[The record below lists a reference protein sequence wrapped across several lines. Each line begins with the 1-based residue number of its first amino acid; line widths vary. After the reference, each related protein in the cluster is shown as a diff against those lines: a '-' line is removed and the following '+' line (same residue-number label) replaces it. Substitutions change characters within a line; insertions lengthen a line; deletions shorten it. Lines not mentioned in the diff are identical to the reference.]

1 MRRRKGVGMKRMSC
15 SKTILTALA
24 MLLVGSPRTY
34 AQSSRLWVVT
44 GDNAAAAAQRSLAS
58 RQSVADDLVAPT
70 FQVINGMSVADIAE
84 KDLDRFSNW
93 MRSACPRCGG
103 FTVHASREA
112 ALKEVDNPAYKPGFR
127 YLASLPETL
136 DQQSIVSRALDRVK
150 GDKILS
156 TITMLQG
163 FGTRHFE
170 TSKGQ
175 EAAEFVRREWESMGQ
190 ERPDFTVALF
200 SHGWVQNSVIGT
212 IRGASLPDEIVV
224 IGAHIDS
231 INKNKENPKE
241 NAPGADD
248 DASGVAVVTE
258 ALRVLMETGFKPQ
271 RTIKFMAYSAEE
283 VGLRGSAEI
292 ADRYSKEG
300 QKVIAAL
307 QLDMTGFNADRSP
320 RDIYLVNDD
329 YTSPELNGFLTKLLK
344 EYNHSGAHAIT
355 HGETKGCYA
364 CSDHASWTRNGIRA
378 AWPFEAPLEGINPY
392 IHTSEDVVSKLDA
405 TKAARFAKLA
415 IEFVIETAKG
425 VDGRESYRN

>member
-1 MRRRKGVGMKRMSC
+1 MSF

-24 MLLVGSPRTY
+24 TLLVGSPCTY

-44 GDNAAAAAQRSLAS
+44 GDNVAAAVQQSLAS

-127 YLASLPETL
+127 YLAPLPETL
-136 DQQSIVSRALDRVK
+136 DQQSTVSRALDRVK

-175 EAAEFVRREWESMGQ
+175 EAAEFVRREWQSMGQ

-212 IRGASLPDEIVV
+212 IRGASRPEEVVV

-231 INKNKENPKE
+231 INRKNKENPKE

-258 ALRVLMETGFKPQ
+258 ALRVLMEMGFKPQ
-271 RTIKFMAYSAEE
+271 RTITFMAYSAEE

-292 ADRYSKEG
+292 ADRYAAESKEG
-300 QKVIAAL
+300 QEVIAVL
-307 QLDMTGFNADRSP
+307 QFDMIGFNADRVP
-320 RDIYLVNDD
+320 RDIYLVDD

-364 CSDHASWTRNGIRA
+364 CSDHVSWMRNGIRA
-378 AWPFEAPLEGINPY
+378 AWPFEAPLEGANPY

-415 IEFVIETAKG
+415 IEFLIETAKG

>member
-1 MRRRKGVGMKRMSC
+1 MKRMSF

-24 MLLVGSPRTY
+24 TLLVGSPCTY

-44 GDNAAAAAQRSLAS
+44 GDNVAAAVQQSLAS

-127 YLASLPETL
+127 YLAPLPETL
-136 DQQSIVSRALDRVK
+136 DQQSTVSRALDRVK

-175 EAAEFVRREWESMGQ
+175 EAAEFVRREWQSMGQ

-212 IRGASLPDEIVV
+212 IRGASRPEEVVV

-231 INKNKENPKE
+231 INRKNKENPKE

-258 ALRVLMETGFKPQ
+258 ALRVLMEMGFKPQ
-271 RTIKFMAYSAEE
+271 RTITFMAYSAEE

-292 ADRYSKEG
+292 ADRYAAESKEG
-300 QKVIAAL
+300 QEVIAVL
-307 QLDMTGFNADRSP
+307 QFDMIGFNADRGP
-320 RDIYLVNDD
+320 RDIYLVDD

-364 CSDHASWTRNGIRA
+364 CSDHASWMRNGIRA
-378 AWPFEAPLEGINPY
+378 AWPFEAPLEGANPY

-415 IEFVIETAKG
+415 IEFLIETAKG

>member
-1 MRRRKGVGMKRMSC
+1 
-15 SKTILTALA
+15 
-24 MLLVGSPRTY
+24 
-34 AQSSRLWVVT
+34 
-44 GDNAAAAAQRSLAS
+44 
-58 RQSVADDLVAPT
+58 
-70 FQVINGMSVADIAE
+70 MSVADIAE
-84 KDLDRFSNW
+84 RDLDNFSNW
-93 MRSACPRCGG
+93 MHSACPHCGG

-127 YLASLPETL
+127 YLAPLPETL
-136 DQQSIVSRALDRVK
+136 DQQSTVSRALDRVK

-163 FGTRHFE
+163 FGTRHFQ
-170 TSKGQ
+170 THKGQ
-175 EAAEFVRREWESMGQ
+175 EAAEFVRREWASLGQ
-190 ERPDFTVALF
+190 ERPDFTVALL
-200 SHGWVQNSVIGT
+200 SHDWVQNSVIGT
-212 IRGASLPDEIVV
+212 IRGASRPNEVVV

-231 INKNKENPKE
+231 INSRNKENAKE

-271 RTIKFMAYSAEE
+271 RTIQFMAYSAEE
-283 VGLRGSAEI
+283 VGLLGSANI
-292 ADRYSKEG
+292 ADSYATESKEG
-300 QKVIAAL
+300 PQVIAVL
-307 QLDMTGFNADRSP
+307 QFDMTGFIPSRDA
-320 RDIYLVNDD
+320 RDIYLVND

-355 HGETKGCYA
+355 HGETKCGYA

-378 AWPFEAPLEGINPY
+378 AFPFEAPLGGSNPH

-415 IEFVIETAKG
+415 IEFLIETTKG

>member
-1 MRRRKGVGMKRMSC
+1 MKRMSF

-24 MLLVGSPRTY
+24 TLLVGSPCTY

-44 GDNAAAAAQRSLAS
+44 GDNVAAAVQQSLAS

-127 YLASLPETL
+127 YLAPLPETL
-136 DQQSIVSRALDRVK
+136 DQQSTVSRALDRVK

-175 EAAEFVRREWESMGQ
+175 EAAEFVRREWQSMGQ

-212 IRGASLPDEIVV
+212 IRGASRPEEVVV

-231 INKNKENPKE
+231 INRKNKENPKE

-258 ALRVLMETGFKPQ
+258 ALRVLMEMGFKPQ
-271 RTIKFMAYSAEE
+271 RTITFMAYSAEE

-292 ADRYSKEG
+292 ADRYAAESKEG
-300 QKVIAAL
+300 QEVIAVL
-307 QLDMTGFNADRSP
+307 QFDMIGFNADRGP
-320 RDIYLVNDD
+320 RDIYLVDD

-364 CSDHASWTRNGIRA
+364 CSDHVSWMRNGIRA
-378 AWPFEAPLEGINPY
+378 AWPFEAPLEGSNPY

-415 IEFVIETAKG
+415 IEFLIETAKG

>member
-1 MRRRKGVGMKRMSC
+1 MKRMSF

-24 MLLVGSPRTY
+24 TLLVGSPCTY

-44 GDNAAAAAQRSLAS
+44 GDNVAAAVQQSLAS

-127 YLASLPETL
+127 YLAPLPETL
-136 DQQSIVSRALDRVK
+136 DQQSTVSRALDRVK

-175 EAAEFVRREWESMGQ
+175 EAAEFVRREWQSMGQ

-212 IRGASLPDEIVV
+212 IRGASRPEEVVV

-231 INKNKENPKE
+231 INRQNKENPKE

-258 ALRVLMETGFKPQ
+258 ALRVLMEMGFKPQ
-271 RTIKFMAYSAEE
+271 RTITFMAYSAEE

-292 ADRYSKEG
+292 ADRYAAESKEG
-300 QKVIAAL
+300 QEVIAVL
-307 QLDMTGFNADRSP
+307 QFDMIGFNADRGP
-320 RDIYLVNDD
+320 RDIYLVDD

-364 CSDHASWTRNGIRA
+364 CSDHVSWMRNGIRA
-378 AWPFEAPLEGINPY
+378 AWPFEAPLEGANPY

-415 IEFVIETAKG
+415 IEFLIETAKG

>member
-1 MRRRKGVGMKRMSC
+1 MKRMSF

-24 MLLVGSPRTY
+24 TLLVGSPCTY

-44 GDNAAAAAQRSLAS
+44 GDNVAAAVQQSLAS

-127 YLASLPETL
+127 YLAPLPETL
-136 DQQSIVSRALDRVK
+136 DQQSTVSRALDRVK

-175 EAAEFVRREWESMGQ
+175 EAAEFVRREWQSMGQ

-212 IRGASLPDEIVV
+212 IRGASRPEEVVV

-231 INKNKENPKE
+231 INRKNKENPKE

-258 ALRVLMETGFKPQ
+258 ALRVLMEMGFKPQ
-271 RTIKFMAYSAEE
+271 RTITFMAYSAEE

-292 ADRYSKEG
+292 ADRYAAESKEG
-300 QKVIAAL
+300 QEVIAVL
-307 QLDMTGFNADRSP
+307 QFDMIGFNADRGP
-320 RDIYLVNDD
+320 RDIYLVDD

-364 CSDHASWTRNGIRA
+364 CSDHVSWMRNGIRA
-378 AWPFEAPLEGINPY
+378 AWPFEAPLEGANPY

-415 IEFVIETAKG
+415 IEFLIETAKG

>member
-1 MRRRKGVGMKRMSC
+1 MKRMSF

-24 MLLVGSPRTY
+24 TLLVGSPCTY

-44 GDNAAAAAQRSLAS
+44 GDNVAAAVQQSLAS

-127 YLASLPETL
+127 YLAPLPETL
-136 DQQSIVSRALDRVK
+136 DQQSTVSRALDRVK

-175 EAAEFVRREWESMGQ
+175 EAAEFVRREWQSMGQ

-212 IRGASLPDEIVV
+212 IRGASRPEEVVV

-231 INKNKENPKE
+231 INRKNKENPKE

-258 ALRVLMETGFKPQ
+258 ALRVLMEMGFKPQ
-271 RTIKFMAYSAEE
+271 RTITFMAYSAEE

-292 ADRYSKEG
+292 ADRYAAESKEG
-300 QKVIAAL
+300 QEVIAVL
-307 QLDMTGFNADRSP
+307 QFDMIGFNADRVP
-320 RDIYLVNDD
+320 RDIYLVDD

-364 CSDHASWTRNGIRA
+364 CSDHVSWMRNGIRA
-378 AWPFEAPLEGINPY
+378 AWPFEAPLEGANPY

-415 IEFVIETAKG
+415 IEFLIETAKG

>member
-1 MRRRKGVGMKRMSC
+1 MTGMRC
-15 SKTILTALA
+15 SRIILTALA
-24 MLLVGSPRTY
+24 MLLVGSPCTY
-34 AQSSRLWVVT
+34 AQSSRLWIVT
-44 GDNAAAAAQRSLAS
+44 GNNVADAAQRSLAS
-58 RQSVADDLVAPT
+58 RQSVADDLVVPT

-84 KDLDRFSNW
+84 SDLDRFSNW
-93 MRSACPRCGG
+93 MHRACPRCGG
-103 FTVHASREA
+103 FTVHTSREA
-112 ALKEVDNPAYKPGFR
+112 ALKEADNPAYKPGFR
-127 YLASLPETL
+127 YLAPLPEAL
-136 DQQSIVSRALDRVK
+136 DQQSTVGRALDRVK
-150 GDKILS
+150 GDKIVS

-163 FGTRHFE
+163 FGTRHYQ

-175 EAAEFVRREWESMGQ
+175 EAAEFVRREWQSMGQ

-200 SHGWVQNSVIGT
+200 SHHDWLQNSVIGT
-212 IRGASLPDEIVV
+212 IRGASHSDEVVV

-231 INKNKENPKE
+231 IHWKNRENPKE

-292 ADRYSKEG
+292 AAKYAAESKSEGG

-307 QLDMTGFNADRSP
+307 QFDMTGFNPGKDA
-320 RDIYLVNDD
+320 RDIYLVNDHA
-329 YTSPELNGFLTKLLK
+329 SAELNGFLTKLLK

-355 HGETKGCYA
+355 HAETKGCYA
-364 CSDHASWTRNGIRA
+364 CSDHVSWTSNGIRA
-378 AWPFEAPLEGINPY
+378 AWPFESPREQSNPY
-392 IHTSEDVVSKLDA
+392 IHTSEDLVSKLDPA
-405 TKAARFAKLA
+405 KAARFAKLA
-415 IEFVIETAKG
+415 VEFLIETAKG

>member
-1 MRRRKGVGMKRMSC
+1 MSF

-24 MLLVGSPRTY
+24 TLLVGSPCTY

-44 GDNAAAAAQRSLAS
+44 GDNVAAAVQQSLAS

-127 YLASLPETL
+127 YLAPLPETL
-136 DQQSIVSRALDRVK
+136 DQQSTVSRALDRVK

-175 EAAEFVRREWESMGQ
+175 EAAEFVRREWQSMGQ

-212 IRGASLPDEIVV
+212 IRGASRPEEVVV

-231 INKNKENPKE
+231 INRKNKENPKE

-258 ALRVLMETGFKPQ
+258 ALRVLMEMGFKPQ
-271 RTIKFMAYSAEE
+271 RTITFMAYSAEE

-292 ADRYSKEG
+292 ADRYAAESKEG
-300 QKVIAAL
+300 QEVIAVL
-307 QLDMTGFNADRSP
+307 QFDMIGFNADRGP
-320 RDIYLVNDD
+320 RDIYLVDD

-364 CSDHASWTRNGIRA
+364 CSDHVSWMRNGIRA
-378 AWPFEAPLEGINPY
+378 AWPFEAPLEGANPY

-415 IEFVIETAKG
+415 IEFLIETAKG

>member
-1 MRRRKGVGMKRMSC
+1 MKGMSG

-24 MLLVGSPRTY
+24 MLLVGGPYTY

-44 GDNAAAAAQRSLAS
+44 SDNVAAAAQRSLAS
-58 RQSVADDLVAPT
+58 RQSVADDLVVPT

-127 YLASLPETL
+127 YLAPLPETL
-136 DQQSIVSRALDRVK
+136 DQQSAVRRALERVK
-150 GDKILS
+150 GDKILN

-212 IRGASLPDEIVV
+212 IRGASRPDEVVV

-231 INKNKENPKE
+231 INWKNKDNPKE

-292 ADRYSKEG
+292 ADRYAAESKG

-307 QLDMTGFNADRSP
+307 QFDMTGFNSGRDT
-320 RDIYLVNDD
+320 RDIYLVNQ

-378 AWPFEAPLEGINPY
+378 AWPFEAPLKESNPY

-415 IEFVIETAKG
+415 IEFLIETAKG

>member
-1 MRRRKGVGMKRMSC
+1 MKRMSF

-24 MLLVGSPRTY
+24 TLLVGSPCTY

-44 GDNAAAAAQRSLAS
+44 GDNVAAAVQQSLAS

-127 YLASLPETL
+127 YLAPLPETL
-136 DQQSIVSRALDRVK
+136 DQQSTVSRALDRVK

-175 EAAEFVRREWESMGQ
+175 EAAEFVRREWQSMGQ

-212 IRGASLPDEIVV
+212 IRGASRPEEVVV

-231 INKNKENPKE
+231 INRKNKENPKE

-258 ALRVLMETGFKPQ
+258 ALRVLMEMGFKPQ
-271 RTIKFMAYSAEE
+271 RTITFMAYSAEE

-292 ADRYSKEG
+292 ADRYAAESKEG
-300 QKVIAAL
+300 QEVIAVL
-307 QLDMTGFNADRSP
+307 QFDMIGFNADRGP
-320 RDIYLVNDD
+320 RDIYLVDD

-364 CSDHASWTRNGIRA
+364 CSDHTSWMRNGIRA
-378 AWPFEAPLEGINPY
+378 AWPFEAPLEGANPY

-415 IEFVIETAKG
+415 IEFLIETAKG